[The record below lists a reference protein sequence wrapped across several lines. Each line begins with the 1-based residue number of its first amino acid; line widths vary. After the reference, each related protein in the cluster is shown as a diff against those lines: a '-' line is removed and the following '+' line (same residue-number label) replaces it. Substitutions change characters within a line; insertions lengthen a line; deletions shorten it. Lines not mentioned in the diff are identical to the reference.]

1 MYYTILQK
9 DTSRCLI
16 CHSNIWLEWHHVF
29 GAALKKKS
37 EEYGLMVRLCH
48 YCHNEPPDGA
58 HHNKE
63 IRLKLRAYA
72 QMKAM
77 EKNDWSTEDWLNIFP
92 KNYL

>member
-9 DTSRCLI
+9 DTSKCLI

-48 YCHNEPPDGA
+48 YCHNEPPDGV

-72 QMKAM
+72 QKKAM

>member
-1 MYYTILQK
+1 MRSIIQK
-9 DTSRCLI
+9 DTSRCFI

-48 YCHNEPPDGA
+48 DHHNEPPDGV

-63 IRLKLRAYA
+63 NRRKLQAYA
-72 QMKAM
+72 QKKAM
-77 EKNDWSTEDWLNIFP
+77 DHYGWSTEDFIIIMH